1 MRYLIK
7 FAYDGSN
14 FSGYQK
20 QKEGRT
26 IQGELEEKLT
36 IINNGKKVLVSASGR
51 TDAGVHALCQC
62 AHFDMDIVISCEK
75 LKNAINSLLPDD
87 IYVREII
94 EVKPDFHA
102 RFNVKKKEYKYLIN
116 LGEYDP
122 LERKYIYQYNKNLNI
137 NDIKKASKYLLGQHN
152 FKSFTKANVETDDF
166 VRTIY
171 NIKIEKKKDI
181 LEITFIGSG
190 FMRYMV
196 RNMVGF
202 LIEIGEGKRNPKEII
217 DVLEKQDRT
226 KAGKTAP
233 AEGLYLTKVIY

>member
-62 AHFDMDIVISCEK
+62 AHFDLEVPITCDK
-75 LKNAINSLLPDD
+75 LKKAINSLLVDD
-87 IYVREII
+87 IYVH
-94 EVKPDFHA
+94 EVVEVQPDFHA
-102 RFNVKKKEYKYLIN
+102 RFNVKKKEYKYRIN

-122 LERKYIYQYNKNLNI
+122 LERNYIYQYNKTLNI
-137 NDIKKASKYLLGQHN
+137 NNIKKASKYLLGQHN

-171 NIKIEKKKDI
+171 NVKIEKKKEI
-181 LEITFIGSG
+181 LEITFVGSG

-202 LIEIGEGKRNPKEII
+202 LIEIGEGKRNSKEII

-233 AEGLYLTKVIY
+233 AEGLYLSKVIY